1 MVVSVPGH
9 FGSRVV
15 SVPGR
20 FGPWSFLSRVV
31 SNQAST
37 IQSHFGLRSFRSR
50 VFSVPGHFG
59 PWSFRFTVV
68 SIPGCFGYGSFRS
81 RIVPVSAQ
89 SAPVRFG
96 PGPFGPG
103 SFWSRVISIP
113 RRSFQS
119 RVVSDRGVSQSLIM
133 AVYVLPTYLHTST

>member
-37 IQSHFGLRSFRSR
+37 TQSHFGLRSFRSR

-59 PWSFRFTVV
+59 
-68 SIPGCFGYGSFRS
+68 
-81 RIVPVSAQ
+81 
-89 SAPVRFG
+89 
-96 PGPFGPG
+96 
-103 SFWSRVISIP
+103 
-113 RRSFQS
+113 
-119 RVVSDRGVSQSLIM
+119 
-133 AVYVLPTYLHTST
+133 

>member
-37 IQSHFGLRSFRSR
+37 IQSHFGLRSFRSQ
-50 VFSVPGHFG
+50 VISVPDRSGLG
-59 PWSFRFTVV
+59 SF
-68 SIPGCFGYGSFRS
+68 SPGSFR
-81 RIVPVSAQ
+81 
-89 SAPVRFG
+89 
-96 PGPFGPG
+96 
-103 SFWSRVISIP
+103 
-113 RRSFQS
+113 
-119 RVVSDRGVSQSLIM
+119 
-133 AVYVLPTYLHTST
+133 T

>member
-9 FGSRVV
+9 FGSRIVL
-15 SVPGR
+15 VPGC

-59 PWSFRFTVV
+59 LR
-68 SIPGCFGYGSFRS
+68 SFRS
-81 RIVPVSAQ
+81 Q
-89 SAPVRFG
+89 
-96 PGPFGPG
+96 
-103 SFWSRVISIP
+103 
-113 RRSFQS
+113 
-119 RVVSDRGVSQSLIM
+119 VV
-133 AVYVLPTYLHTST
+133 